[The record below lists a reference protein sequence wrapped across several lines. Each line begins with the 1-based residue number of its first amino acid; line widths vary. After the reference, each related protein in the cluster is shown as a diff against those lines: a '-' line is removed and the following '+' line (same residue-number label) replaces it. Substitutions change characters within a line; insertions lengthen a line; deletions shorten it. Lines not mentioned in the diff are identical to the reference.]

1 MTVINTNVGA
11 LTARTYALKANESM
25 QKSMERLSSGQRI
38 NSAADDAAGLAVANK
53 MESQLRG
60 MNVAIRNS
68 QDGISLV
75 QTAEA
80 GMGEITNMIIRMR
93 ELSVQMNNGV
103 YTDSDRANAQLE
115 VTALLNEIDK
125 IATNTAFN
133 DVKVLDGSYQTDIRA
148 GNTNAETIGVSIKR
162 MNTDSLGGN
171 TIAQDVVSIASN
183 EVITANNGVKNGL
196 DRAAEKTEAKTSITV
211 VADTAAVNATG
222 TAVSINQ
229 FGSEMDSFVST
240 YSANASYELKAK
252 DGTAV
257 LASSPFYNSISAS
270 TGKIQAN
277 VNFDAEDSSK
287 NIHEFQVVYTGR
299 DSNGVEKS
307 FKDNITIE
315 IKANTTDAA
324 IKSATTLITKPEGA
338 IKIQAADSKEMNAG
352 KTAALN
358 SGLLSRELSAFIKA
372 DSHSGSFEVAQT
384 KDNQDNKFTVD
395 NTKDVA
401 GTYTFGSITANL
413 DFDNPN
419 DIYASGGVGA
429 NDGVYEIDLV
439 YTSASGD
446 KFTET
451 VKITTTDDTG
461 DDSRLASALAVEDYT
476 STTLTIASLAV
487 GNAAVAVDLTNSSDL
502 AKVISSTMK
511 TFVDSDTGTGTWS
524 VGTIAASKMDIT
536 GGTTLNIKTAIAN
549 GDVYDITYTS
559 SEGVAFTEEVT
570 LTAVDKTAAFSTNS
584 ANGAGTDVAIA
595 SDDTTSSYTKG
606 IEVTGDSGETVSI
619 DLTAVTSIQA
629 NITAKSGTMS
639 YTKAATATYGKL
651 ADGTALT
658 GATLTAEYNKIAI
671 NGTDIDIDGDIKA
684 GKYVFNVTSADSG
697 GNDEVTTFVIT
708 VAERANSVTAQ
719 TVATGDVTSST
730 AGTATTVLGGA
741 ISTRSPDEVIAASS
755 AITLV
760 EAPKVQ
766 FDKNVLSASLRNF
779 AAAEAHEGGK
789 YSLSGTDASKFAISA
804 DGVVTS
810 RAYMDYEG
818 AQNTFAL
825 NVVYTDRDGNA
836 FTEAVALSLSNSDK
850 DSGTH
855 IGDVDVSSQEGAA
868 TSVAI
873 LDTALNQISA
883 SQAEL
888 GAIQNRL
895 QHNIDNLSMGSML
908 TETARGRI
916 VDADFAA
923 ETSELSKQQILSQAA
938 TSMLAQANQSKQSV
952 LALLQ

>member
-115 VTALLNEIDK
+115 VTALLSEIDK

-148 GNTNAETIGVSIKR
+148 GNTNAETIDVSIKR

-196 DRAAEKTEAKTSITV
+196 DRAADKTEAKTSISV
-211 VADTAAVNATG
+211 VADTASVNSSG

-257 LASSPFYNSISAS
+257 LASSPFYNSINAS
-270 TGKIQAN
+270 TGKIQAS
-277 VNFDAEDSSK
+277 VNFDAVDSSK

-315 IKANTTDAA
+315 VKANTTDSA
-324 IKSATTLITKPEGA
+324 IKSAVTGITVQEGA
-338 IKIQAADSKEMNAG
+338 VTIMAANSKAETGGTPNNAG
-352 KTAALN
+352 I
-358 SGLLSRELSAFIKA
+358 LSAELDAFIKA
-372 DSHSGSFEVAQT
+372 DGHNGTFEILAT
-384 KDNQDNKFTVD
+384 KDNASGSVFSVSNAPDTNVPAY
-395 NTKDVA
+395 N
-401 GTYTFGSITANL
+401 FGKITANL

-419 DIYASGGVGA
+419 DAYASGGATA
-429 NDGVYEIDLV
+429 NDGVYEIDVV

-451 VKITTTDDTG
+451 VKVTTTEDAADDSAVKGGATQAVTYVATTLTVDLNDTGAVSTTIDLSNSADLAAHTSTKMQSFITANAGGTFSLGTLSNATSVTLSGTNLTYVHTNLVDNDTYELSYTATDGVKFTEKVTVTTTDQTYAIG
-461 DDSRLASALAVEDYT
+461 N
-476 STTLTIASLAV
+476 ST
-487 GNAAVAVDLTNSSDL
+487 NAAGTNGNE
-502 AKVISSTMK
+502 T
-511 TFVDSDTGTGTWS
+511 
-524 VGTIAASKMDIT
+524 ASYKQ
-536 GGTTLNIKTAIAN
+536 A
-549 GDVYDITYTS
+549 
-559 SEGVAFTEEVT
+559 
-570 LTAVDKTAAFSTNS
+570 
-584 ANGAGTDVAIA
+584 
-595 SDDTTSSYTKG
+595 
-606 IEVTGDSGETVSI
+606 IEVTGDGAEKVQIALGSAT
-619 DLTAVTSIQA
+619 TA
-629 NITAKSGTMS
+629 
-639 YTKAATATYGKL
+639 AATAATSTTASRTPTQAITSSSMGAGDL
-651 ADGTALT
+651 AKVNIVGTNI
-658 GATLTAEYNKIAI
+658 EI
-671 NGTDIDIDGDIKA
+671 NGDLAAGTYAFDLTTTDPAPGTD
-684 GKYVFNVTSADSG
+684 VTK
-697 GNDEVTTFVIT
+697 TTFVIT
-708 VAERANSVTAQ
+708 VTDKANSTTAR
-719 TVATGDVTSST
+719 TAAKASPVDST
-730 AGTATTVLGGA
+730 PGTATAKLGGA
-741 ISTRSPDEVIAASS
+741 ISTRSPDEVVAASS

-766 FDKNVLSASLRNF
+766 FDKNVLSASLRAF

-789 YSLSGTDASKFAISA
+789 YSLSGTDASKFSISA

-895 QHNIDNLSMGSML
+895 KHNIDNLSMGSML